1 MLFIFDNHEKYSK
14 ITEKLQQRE
23 LVGAL
28 RKLSLP
34 NQFIDFASNDY
45 LGFFRKTKVFF
56 DEVHQLLLNR
66 KIKINGATG
75 SRLLSGNHKL
85 YQETEDFASFH
96 NQKPR

>member
-1 MLFIFDNHEKYSK
+1 
-14 ITEKLQQRE
+14 
-23 LVGAL
+23 
-28 RKLSLP
+28 LSLP

-45 LGFFRKTKVFF
+45 LGFSKNEGIF

-85 YQETEDFASFH
+85 YQETEDFIASFH